1 MTNPIL
7 LDESVFDETF
17 IPERIVSR
25 KGQIEE
31 IARCLKPAKV
41 GKSIKN
47 LYIYGPPGVGKTS
60 VTKWILKENFEKISV
75 YVNCWSKRTSHKMME
90 DILLQMGYVVHGKES
105 TSDLFKKFEKSKK
118 KIIVCLDESDHMKDT
133 EILYVLARN
142 SCGLVLISNQA
153 FSLTEVDYRIKSSLF
168 LDEVEFRP
176 YKKEEVLEILKER
189 VSYGFRPNSIGENLL
204 SIVAGI
210 SNGDA
215 RIGLQTLKVS
225 AKNAESKD
233 LERVT
238 IDEVKTAAKSARKY
252 RLSYLLGKLN
262 DHQRT
267 IYEILKKSRTMNSGE
282 LYEECN
288 RTIRQKV
295 IDRSYRNYMQRM
307 KELGLVRE
315 SGSGRWKK
323 YEIIA

>member
-7 LDESVFDETF
+7 VDESVFDETF
-17 IPERIVSR
+17 IPERLVSR

-31 IARCLKPAKV
+31 IARCLKPAKI

-47 LYIYGPPGVGKTS
+47 LYIYGPPGVGKTL
-60 VTKWILKENFEKISV
+60 VTKWILKENFDKISV
-75 YVNCWSKRTSHKMME
+75 FVNCWSKRTSHKIME
-90 DILLQMGYVVHGKES
+90 EILLQAGYVVHGKES

-118 KIIVCLDESDHMKDT
+118 KLIVCLDESDHMKDT
-133 EILYVLARN
+133 DVLYVLARN

-153 FSLTEVDYRIKSSLF
+153 FSLSSVDRRISSSLF
-168 LDEVEFRP
+168 LDEIEFKP
-176 YKKEEVLEILKER
+176 YNKDEILDILKER
-189 VSYGFRPNSIGENLL
+189 VSYGFRPRAIGEGLL

-210 SNGDA
+210 SGGDA
-215 RIGLQTLKVS
+215 RIGLQTLKIA

-233 LERVT
+233 LETIT

-267 IYEILKKSRTMNSGE
+267 IYEILKKSRMMGSGKLFDE
-282 LYEECN
+282 Y
-288 RTIRQKV
+288 QKASKENIV
-295 IDRSYRNYMQRM
+295 DRSYRNYMQKM
-307 KELGLVRE
+307 EELGLVRE

-323 YEIIA
+323 YEIVA

>member
-1 MTNPIL
+1 MSKPIL
-7 LDESVFDETF
+7 VDETVFDEAF
-17 IPERIVSR
+17 IPERLVAR

-47 LYIYGPPGVGKTS
+47 LYIYGPPGVGKTL
-60 VTKWILKENFEKISV
+60 VTKWILKENFERNSV
-75 YVNCWSKRTSHKMME
+75 FVNCWSKRTSHKIME
-90 DILLQMGYVVHGKES
+90 EILLQSGYVVHGKES
-105 TSDLFKKFEKSKK
+105 TSDLFKKFEKLKK
-118 KIIVCLDESDHMKDT
+118 KPIVCLDESDHMKDT

-142 SCGLVLISNQA
+142 SCGIILISNQA

-168 LDEVEFRP
+168 LDEIEFRP

-189 VSYGFRPNSIGENLL
+189 ISYGFRPGSIGENLL

-233 LERVT
+233 LENVT

-267 IYEILKKSRTMNSGE
+267 IYEILKKSRTMDSGK
-282 LYEECN
+282 LFDECKKKSKED
-288 RTIRQKV
+288 I

-307 KELGLVRE
+307 EELGLVRE
-315 SGSGRWKK
+315 SGIGRWKK
-323 YEIIA
+323 YEIIL